1 MQKYK
6 VLFCNSVPTGLED
19 VSTYPRLI
27 EELLKTGTW
36 TEMDLKKLIGLN
48 FLRVFRQIESVS
60 AFQSLT
66 LFACSKLFKMDSV
79 KLEESFFC
87 I

>member
-1 MQKYK
+1 MQKHN

-48 FLRVFRQIESVS
+48 FLRVFRQVESVS
-60 AFQSLT
+60 NFELLQ
-66 LFACSKLFKMDSV
+66 
-79 KLEESFFC
+79 FFTK
-87 I
+87 IQIN